1 MIIFEYNDAVI
12 KMIIKGR
19 SPAMRH
25 VVRTHR
31 VDLDWLFERIRD
43 DPGIKIQFIG
53 TKFQLADI
61 LTKGQFTGDQWQHLL
76 RLTQIV
82 DVEPPAPV
90 DPHPGR
96 PKPKGPKAVENHS
109 RALERKAKGR
119 QDANHHNHDGNGDW
133 PDRDDD
139 FNDDAY
145 LRGPDATG
153 MDYAAS
159 SNITELEAK
168 HNESRAQIDAIK
180 RALRL

>member
-1 MIIFEYNDAVI
+1 VELTGKLKPDLNSDVLKAKRANKERVKEFSRNLKQYNKQEIQAHRKLPQSSEVLEAERAERKQASKREKMAEYG
-12 KMIIKGR
+12 K
-19 SPAMRH
+19 
-25 VVRTHR
+25 R
-31 VDLDWLFERIRD
+31 V
-43 DPGIKIQFIG
+43 
-53 TKFQLADI
+53 
-61 LTKGQFTGDQWQHLL
+61 
-76 RLTQIV
+76 
-82 DVEPPAPV
+82 
-90 DPHPGR
+90 